1 MIERWLINRPSTS
14 GKGLTDGSRWPPKRR
29 GPAGLDMFPSPATRK
44 KRGNKDS
51 SNIKLGYKSTHM
63 CEQWMQGAN
72 GLFLLCLASVR

>member
-44 KRGNKDS
+44 KEE
-51 SNIKLGYKSTHM
+51 IKI
-63 CEQWMQGAN
+63 
-72 GLFLLCLASVR
+72 RPI